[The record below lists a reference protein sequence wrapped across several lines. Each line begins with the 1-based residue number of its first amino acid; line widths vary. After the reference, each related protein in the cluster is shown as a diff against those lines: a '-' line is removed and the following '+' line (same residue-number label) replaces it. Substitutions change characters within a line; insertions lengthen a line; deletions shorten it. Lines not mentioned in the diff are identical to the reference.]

1 MVDINVVSERL
12 KQLSLRIAKVR
23 ALCPAGLEGL
33 VGDALDPVSFNLLL
47 AVSSLITMAWYRCA
61 QILSVQPV
69 KREIYSHRARRRRY
83 PSPVHPWRLY

>member
-33 VGDALDPVSFNLLL
+33 VGDALDLVSFNLLL
-47 AVSSLITMAWYRCA
+47 AV
-61 QILSVQPV
+61 
-69 KREIYSHRARRRRY
+69 RR
-83 PSPVHPWRLY
+83 